1 MAVYFS
7 CFVPY
12 PCELRGKKNDRS
24 TALEEALLTDK
35 RRQFVHNQEV
45 ITRSIDTYQLWV
57 EIKGVQTQSSSHLR
71 KQQKAFTKR
80 SKTDARKET
89 NSWNALRILFL

>member
-1 MAVYFS
+1 MTDLQLWKKPCSQTNEGSS
-7 CFVPY
+7 CII
-12 PCELRGKKNDRS
+12 KK
-24 TALEEALLTDK
+24 
-35 RRQFVHNQEV
+35 V